1 MSEFFAMSGYGQYV
15 WSSLALTLAIIVLN
29 VYLARR
35 SLANARQQAKRR
47 LAATSELTQR
57 PAAAVSEGIT

>member
-15 WSSLALTLAIIVLN
+15 WSSLALTFAIVGLN

-35 SLANARQQAKRR
+35 SLADARQLAKRR
-47 LAATSELTQR
+47 LAATPDNPSR
-57 PAAAVSEGIT
+57 AAAAVPEVTT